1 MAVTL
6 RNGKWWVDLTLPD
19 GQRIRRVSPVQSK
32 RGAHEFEAQLL
43 SSGSSTSTPCSSA
56 GEAKRPP
63 SRVPTLK
70 AFAPEWLTTYAV
82 VNNRRSEVVGK
93 ECALRLHLLP
103 FFGNLP
109 LDEIGAR
116 DIEHYKAEKLR
127 RVDGERPLSPKSINN
142 HLTIL
147 RKVLSTAREWG
158 LISEVPVIR
167 LLRLPTHTFD
177 WLTREEAKTFLAAID
192 EHYPQWKALFYLALR
207 TGMRRGE
214 IFALR
219 WVDLDLDTA
228 KVHVRHSVYRG
239 RLEAPKSGRS
249 RTIPLTPQLVAILR
263 ERKASRTVESDF
275 VFPSAEGG
283 LTTHQDHVDRPLVGA
298 LEAAG
303 LRMVRFHDL
312 RHSFASQL
320 VSAGRS
326 IKEAQEL
333 LGHASLTMTLR
344 YAHLAPEQMRDAVS
358 VLDD

>member
-1 MAVTL
+1 MAVAQ

-19 GQRIRRVSPVQSK
+19 GTRIRRVSPVQSK
-32 RGAHEFEAQLL
+32 RGAREYEAELL

-56 GEAKRPP
+56 GEEKRPA
-63 SRVPTLK
+63 SRVPTFK
-70 AFAPEWLTTYAV
+70 AFAPEWLTSYAV

-93 ECALRLHLLP
+93 ECALRIHLIP
-103 FFGNLP
+103 FFGNQP

-116 DIEHYKAEKLR
+116 DIEGYKAEKLR
-127 RVDGERPLSPKSINN
+127 PDADGRVLSPKSINN
-142 HLTIL
+142 HLAIL
-147 RKVLSTAREWG
+147 RKMLNTAREWG
-158 LISEVPVIR
+158 VISALPVVR
-167 LLRLPTHTFD
+167 LLKIPTQSFD
-177 WLTREEAKTFLAAID
+177 WLTKDETKRFLAAID

-214 IFALR
+214 MFALR
-219 WVDLDLDTA
+219 WVDLDLA
-228 KVHVRHSVYRG
+228 NARVNVRHSVFRG

-249 RTIPLTPQLVAILR
+249 RTIPLTPQLVTILR
-263 ERKASRTVESDF
+263 EHKAAQTLETEF
-275 VFPSAEGG
+275 VFPAATGM
-283 LTTHQDHVDRPLVGA
+283 LTTHQNHVDRPLVGA

-303 LRMVRFHDL
+303 LRSIRFHDL

-333 LGHASLTMTLR
+333 LGHATLTMTLR